1 MPYVPPWIQPA
12 DPAGQYAKGYALGQR
27 DLEGARQAFAEQAQ
41 QAARASEQA
50 QRAALAQ
57 AEIAQE
63 TERQRQAAE
72 VAHEELRIKQQ
83 AQALKD
89 RAAAMRFA
97 AAKGLQADIEAGMEF
112 PKAILR
118 NPELWAGSPQS
129 TASAM
134 RLGMPVPTDQPFVPT
149 GEATPITFQ
158 GKTIGAFAPTSR
170 QSGRIMTGTE
180 IGGERPLNINQ
191 AIAIARLKL
200 SDINQ
205 QLQTVPDPETEKALN
220 AQKKQIMDDIDL
232 LVSGE
237 KQVKKQVK
245 KQGPAVAGGTATVKT
260 KAEYDELPS
269 GATYIGSNGKK
280 YRKP

>member
-27 DLEGARQAFAEQAQ
+27 DLEGARQAFAEQAP
-41 QAARASEQA
+41 QAARA
-50 QRAALAQ
+50 R

-118 NPELWAGSPQS
+118 NPELWAGSPQ
-129 TASAM
+129 
-134 RLGMPVPTDQPFVPT
+134 
-149 GEATPITFQ
+149 
-158 GKTIGAFAPTSR
+158 
-170 QSGRIMTGTE
+170 
-180 IGGERPLNINQ
+180 
-191 AIAIARLKL
+191 
-200 SDINQ
+200 
-205 QLQTVPDPETEKALN
+205 
-220 AQKKQIMDDIDL
+220 
-232 LVSGE
+232 
-237 KQVKKQVK
+237 
-245 KQGPAVAGGTATVKT
+245 
-260 KAEYDELPS
+260 
-269 GATYIGSNGKK
+269 
-280 YRKP
+280 